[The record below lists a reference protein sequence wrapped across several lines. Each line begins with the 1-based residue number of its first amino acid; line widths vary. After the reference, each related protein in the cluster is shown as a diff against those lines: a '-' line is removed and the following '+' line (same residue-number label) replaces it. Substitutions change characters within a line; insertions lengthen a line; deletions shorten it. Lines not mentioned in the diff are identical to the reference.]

1 MQWPAQPGS
10 ECLCPAGSKDTH
22 KTDSMGALRMGS
34 TPTPARPAWTLVLST
49 GGTRGRSPAPSQGKA
64 PFCPVTTALQ
74 SSVLRKQRA
83 RQRSPN
89 SACADNTAE
98 GTSRAKPQ
106 EWARGSA
113 ECAHC
118 PELHSGTDA
127 PSHEAL
133 TAATAKKKEQTR
145 AIHILGAALQ
155 PFPPPYF
162 LFSPFNIVSLDFV
175 L

>member
-1 MQWPAQPGS
+1 MQQPAQPGS
-10 ECLCPAGSKDTH
+10 GCLCPAGSKDTH

-133 TAATAKKKEQTR
+133 TAARAKKK
-145 AIHILGAALQ
+145 GANQSDSHPRGCTSA
-155 PFPPPYF
+155 FPPA
-162 LFSPFNIVSLDFV
+162 LFSFLPF
-175 L
+175 